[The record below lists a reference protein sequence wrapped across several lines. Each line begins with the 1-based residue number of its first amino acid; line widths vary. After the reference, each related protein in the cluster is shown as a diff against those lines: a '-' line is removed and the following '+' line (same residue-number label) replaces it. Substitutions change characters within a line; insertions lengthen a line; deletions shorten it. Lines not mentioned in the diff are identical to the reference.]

1 MVVSLCAALDGLGG
15 AYANWMPQY
24 YNTQLNF
31 NLQSSGVMVALPMV
45 VAMLS
50 MIMQVPPTSTPPAAL

>member
-1 MVVSLCAALDGLGG
+1 VELKRPVDSLALEQVVSLCAALDGLGG

-31 NLQSSGVMVALPMV
+31 NLQSSVRTYTH
-45 VAMLS
+45 S
-50 MIMQVPPTSTPPAAL
+50 CTRIF